1 MSYYPEK
8 EIAIAIRQTVKGEYE
23 CIAAFGF
30 TSQFSFY
37 VTHNP
42 KRSRESFENRV
53 NSKRWLQRWSSLKIA
68 P

>member
-1 MSYYPEK
+1 SL
-8 EIAIAIRQTVKGEYE
+8 
-23 CIAAFGF
+23 
-30 TSQFSFY
+30 FSFY